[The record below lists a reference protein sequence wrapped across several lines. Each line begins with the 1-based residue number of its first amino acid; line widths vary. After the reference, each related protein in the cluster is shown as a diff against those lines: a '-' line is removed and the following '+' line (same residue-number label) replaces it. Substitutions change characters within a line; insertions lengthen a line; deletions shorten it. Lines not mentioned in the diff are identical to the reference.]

1 MSIALY
7 VIASPPD
14 YTQRNATQRNLERL
28 QHTGPVCVDRL
39 FFTLSHIIVLATN
52 NGKFGIG
59 RIGTS
64 NTHLLPSP
72 PFPHNTLSYT
82 INTTGLNTA
91 TKCFNKHTY
100 TADTASLAF
109 YIHRYHLSE
118 GVPGS
123 WDDSSPFQKE
133 ISRSAS

>member
-1 MSIALY
+1 MSIASH
-7 VIASPPD
+7 VIASPLN
-14 YTQRNATQRNLERL
+14 YAQHNATL
-28 QHTGPVCVDRL
+28 H
-39 FFTLSHIIVLATN
+39 FTAATYWTSYALTAFSFTASHIITLATN

>member
-1 MSIALY
+1 MSIALH
-7 VIASPPD
+7 VIASPLN
-14 YTQRNATQRNLERL
+14 YTRRNATLHFTAATYWTR
-28 QHTGPVCVDRL
+28 CVDRL

-52 NGKFGIG
+52 NGKLGIG

-100 TADTASLAF
+100 TADTALLAF